1 MQSIMDLL
9 PGETELGDQD
19 LKGIESVQP
28 CTRKKEASQRR
39 ITRTLKMDLSIL
51 NKD

>member
-19 LKGIESVQP
+19 LKGMEFVET
-28 CTRKKEASQRR
+28 CTRKEEASQRR
-39 ITRTLKMDLSIL
+39 TTRTLQMDLSIS